1 MSQNLS
7 KNLKHICAERVSIA
21 QICREI
27 GINQQQFNRYL
38 SGTGMPSAHNLRR
51 ICLYFDVLER
61 DLLSNSEL
69 FIVGRGQQNNNRPT
83 VHKDPF
89 ANAFPGDLSR
99 LRHYIG
105 VYHIH
110 FMSPSWP
117 GHIMVGTSFLDEQ
130 NGQVNVRTIE
140 RGLGPARERL
150 QRTRYDG
157 RAAFHGS
164 RIFVVEFESEQE
176 GSITE
181 TVLYP
186 AHRQQ
191 RTYLRGMTMGLAWRP
206 RRMPYTSLVIW
217 KRIENRVSIRD
228 ALNRCGVFA
237 VDHHAIDPK
246 VRNFLLGKT
255 GLSGE
260 E

>member
-1 MSQNLS
+1 MNENFS

-21 QICREI
+21 QVCREI

-38 SGTGMPSAHNLRR
+38 SGSGMPSAHNLRR

-61 DLLSNSEL
+61 DLLADGGG
-69 FIVGRGQQNNNRPT
+69 FIAERGQLNKNRPS
-83 VHKDPF
+83 VQKDPF
-89 ANAFPGDLSR
+89 SNAFPGDLSR
-99 LRHYIG
+99 LRQYVG
-105 VYHIH
+105 TYHIH
-110 FMSPSWP
+110 FLSPSWP
-117 GHIMVGTSFLDEQ
+117 GHIMIGAAFLDEQ

-140 RGLGPARERL
+140 RGLGPSRERL
-150 QRTRYDG
+150 QRARYDG
-157 RAAFHGS
+157 RSSFHGS

-176 GSITE
+176 GSISE

-191 RTYLRGMTMGLAWRP
+191 RTYLRGMTLGLAWRP
-206 RRMPYTSLVIW
+206 RRMPYASRIIW
-217 KRIENRVSIRD
+217 KRVENRVSVRE
-228 ALNRCGVFA
+228 ALGKCGI
-237 VDHHAIDPK
+237 HAIDGHNIDPT
-246 VRNFLLGKT
+246 VRNFLLEKT